1 LIGGHIENFGNFN
14 KIVTAQVE
22 VQKCPHNSTECLK
35 SGYKT
40 LSNNIHEFFQINDMP
55 MPIDA
60 LRIDDGDGNGITLIN
75 HHAKYHEACRLIF
88 NNTKLQ
94 RVQRDDVRLKSVLL
108 TKVPRS
114 HLRGK
119 QLALQKDRKS
129 TLDK

>member
-1 LIGGHIENFGNFN
+1 
-14 KIVTAQVE
+14 
-22 VQKCPHNSTECLK
+22 
-35 SGYKT
+35 
-40 LSNNIHEFFQINDMP
+40 MP

-60 LRIDDGDGNGITLIN
+60 RRIDDGDGNDNTLIN

-119 QLALQKDRKS
+119 QLALQKKRWS
-129 TLDK
+129 RN